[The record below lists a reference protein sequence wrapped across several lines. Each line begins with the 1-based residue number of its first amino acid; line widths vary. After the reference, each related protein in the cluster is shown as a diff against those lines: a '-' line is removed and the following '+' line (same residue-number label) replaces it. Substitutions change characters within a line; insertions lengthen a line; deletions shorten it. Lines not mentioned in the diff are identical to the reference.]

1 MNSFLKGVLVG
12 VGAIIVL
19 IAIILPIVLA
29 ANFSFMWFLLYLI
42 EFPVGIGFVG
52 MILEW

>member
-12 VGAIIVL
+12 VGVIFVL
-19 IAIILPIVLA
+19 IAIILPAVLA
-29 ANFSFMWFLLYLI
+29 DNFGFVWLLLYLI
-42 EFPVGIGFVG
+42 EIPVGIGFVG